1 MISLFIISYEISLK
15 TVIRLKA
22 KIPFLSEKY
31 VQYDDIISR
40 KHIHQR
46 TYTCPWRLIFF
57 ASVDYIEKVLNDR
70 D

>member
-1 MISLFIISYEISLK
+1 MISLLIISYEISLK

-22 KIPFLSEKY
+22 KIRFLSEKY

-40 KHIHQR
+40 KRIHQR
-46 TYTCPWRLIFF
+46 NYTCPWRLIFF
-57 ASVDYIEKVLNDR
+57 TSVDHVKKVLNDR